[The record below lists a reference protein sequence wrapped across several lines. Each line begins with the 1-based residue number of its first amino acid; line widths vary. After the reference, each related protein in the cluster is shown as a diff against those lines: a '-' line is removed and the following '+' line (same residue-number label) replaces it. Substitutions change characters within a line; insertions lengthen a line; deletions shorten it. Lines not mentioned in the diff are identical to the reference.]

1 MKIVR
6 HAAIDIVMTLFILL
20 VVLDQHRALLIA
32 LAVLTGLLLLIRL
45 SVLGNTEMIKK
56 LAKSQKNVPDW
67 FYHLLNGLN
76 VAFLLAG
83 HMWLLAVAWAAIWLL
98 SWMTLD
104 RVRQQAKSKQKSK
117 SRRKKP

>member
-20 VVLDQHRALLIA
+20 VVLDQHRALLIT

-83 HMWLLAVAWAAIWLL
+83 HMWLLAAGWAAIWLL

>member
-20 VVLDQHRALLIA
+20 VVLDQHRALLIT
-32 LAVLTGLLLLIRL
+32 LAILTGLLLLIRL